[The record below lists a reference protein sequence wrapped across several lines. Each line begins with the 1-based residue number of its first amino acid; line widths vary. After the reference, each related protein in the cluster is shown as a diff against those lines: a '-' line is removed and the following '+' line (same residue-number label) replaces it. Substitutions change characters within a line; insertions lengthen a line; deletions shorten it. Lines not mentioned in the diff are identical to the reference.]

1 MKANSLR
8 ELYVEQLK
16 DLYDAEHQLVK
27 ALPKLAEASSSDEL
41 RNAFEEHLDKTK
53 QHAQRIEQIFEGMG
67 QKAKTQKCK
76 GMEGLVKE
84 GSEILKE
91 EDDIDGEVKDAALI
105 AAAQRVE
112 HYEIAGYG
120 TVRTYA
126 NLLGENEAANLLQQT
141 LDEEK
146 EADQTLNEIAEQINV
161 EAGHGEVE
169 EEIHL
174 PPVSTLACRGQGPPP
189 LSVRNRHWSEPEEH
203 FQPCAAGFC
212 APYGR

>member
-1 MKANSLR
+1 VKANSLR

-16 DLYDAEHQLVK
+16 DLYDAEHQLIK

-169 EEIHL
+169 EEGAARRTRTVTRRSCWPGVHC
-174 PPVSTLACRGQGPPP
+174 PGSG
-189 LSVRNRHWSEPEEH
+189 
-203 FQPCAAGFC
+203 AAGLR
-212 APYGR
+212 PRVPG

>member
-16 DLYDAEHQLVK
+16 DLYDAEQQLIK

-41 RNAFEEHLDKTK
+41 RNAFEEHLDKTG

-67 QKAKTQKCK
+67 QKAKAPKCK

-84 GSEILKE
+84 GSEVIKE
-91 EDDIDGEVKDAALI
+91 EDIDGEVKDAALI

-126 NLLGENEAANLLQQT
+126 TLLGENEAANLLQQT

-146 EADQTLNEIAEQINV
+146 EADQTMNEIAEQINV

-169 EEIHL
+169 EE
-174 PPVSTLACRGQGPPP
+174 
-189 LSVRNRHWSEPEEH
+189 EEG
-203 FQPCAAGFC
+203 AARRTRTVTRRKP
-212 APYGR
+212 AA

>member
-1 MKANSLR
+1 VKANSLR

-16 DLYDAEHQLVK
+16 DLYDAEQQLIK
-27 ALPKLAEASSSDEL
+27 ALPKLAEASSSDKL
-41 RNAFEEHLDKTK
+41 RSAFEEHLDRTR

-67 QKAKTQKCK
+67 QRAKAQKCK
-76 GMEGLVKE
+76 GMEGLLKE
-84 GSEILKE
+84 GSEILKEE

-126 NLLGENEAANLLQQT
+126 NLLAEDEAAILLQQT

-169 EEIHL
+169 EE
-174 PPVSTLACRGQGPPP
+174 G
-189 LSVRNRHWSEPEEH
+189 
-203 FQPCAAGFC
+203 AARRTRTVTRRKP
-212 APYGR
+212 AA

>member
-1 MKANSLR
+1 
-8 ELYVEQLK
+8 
-16 DLYDAEHQLVK
+16 
-27 ALPKLAEASSSDEL
+27 
-41 RNAFEEHLDKTK
+41 
-53 QHAQRIEQIFEGMG
+53 MG

-169 EEIHL
+169 EEGASRRTRTVTRSIPAAL
-174 PPVSTLACRGQGPPP
+174 RKSQPRSGQKDRK
-189 LSVRNRHWSEPEEH
+189 SVVGLCNYSK
-203 FQPCAAGFC
+203 
-212 APYGR
+212 Y